1 MKKILITGAAGLVGS
16 TLIKKIIKDKSLMI
30 AIDDLSCGKLKFIQP
45 FFKRNKFKFFKRDIS
60 TDKLEILL
68 KKNIKN
74 IKFNEIWL
82 LAANS
87 DIQKGIKNPKIDFK
101 NTYLTTFNF
110 LNNIEKNLAKD
121 AKIIFTSSSAVYGQ
135 NINNKV
141 LSEGMGPYEPVSNYG
156 AMKLASEAYITHF
169 SHKNKINYHIY
180 RLPNIIGE
188 NITHGIFYDM
198 KKKFLNKKN
207 TVKILGNGNQKKPY
221 MYVDNLIEIMT
232 KNHHKKSLIINVG
245 QDDSGITVKSIINLF
260 AKYLKSKKILE
271 YGNASVGWL
280 GDVPKYSLTNKKVNE
295 LKLYPK
301 LLLSSYESA
310 KKTIIKIL

>member
-16 TLIKKIIKDKSLMI
+16 TLIKKIIKDNNLII
-30 AIDDLSCGKLKFIQP
+30 AIDDLSCGKLTFIQP
-45 FFKRNKFKFFKRDIS
+45 FLKFNHFKFFKRDIS

-68 KKNIKN
+68 KRNIRN

-110 LNNIEKNLAKD
+110 LNNIEKNLAKN
-121 AKIIFTSSSAVYGQ
+121 AKIIFTSSSAVYGK

-141 LSEGMGPYEPVSNYG
+141 LSENMGPYEPVSNYG
-156 AMKLASEAYITHF
+156 AMKLASEAYIAHF
-169 SHKNKINYHIY
+169 SYKNKINYHIY

-221 MYVDNLIEIMT
+221 MYSDNLIEIMT
-232 KNHHKKSLIINVG
+232 KNHHQKSLILNVG
-245 QDDSGITVKSIINLF
+245 QSDHGITVKNIINLF
-260 AKYLKSKKILE
+260 KKNLKSKKILK
-271 YGNASVGWL
+271 YGKTKAGWI
-280 GDVPKYSLTNKKVNE
+280 GDVPRYQLANKKIKK
-295 LKLYPK
+295 LKLFPK